1 MGKVLW
7 KYPIEEIHGKLRT
20 DFGAAQRK
28 SKNGNGERDPFT
40 VIYGK
45 RDMTNHPLSS
55 YEVEARARFAAIRA
69 LVEEHRC
76 NITKRVADYA
86 GFKAQS
92 TYKTMNKYLWAICTA
107 EYNASLEAGE

>member
-45 RDMTNHPLSS
+45 RDLTNHPLSTA
-55 YEVEARARFAAIRA
+55 EIAARTRFAAVRA
-69 LVEEHRC
+69 LVDLHKSDQQ
-76 NITKRVADYA
+76 KRMADVTA
-86 GFKAQS
+86 FRAQT
-92 TYKTMNKYLWAICTA
+92 TYKTLNKYLWAICAQEYDEAA
-107 EYNASLEAGE
+107 EE